1 MERPGDPSAATPRP
15 GFDLGDD
22 DRGDERMA
30 KILCIEDEEDLR
42 ETIVE
47 ELEDAGHEVFEAGN
61 GKLGLDAV
69 QKRNPDLILCDI
81 NMPEMDGHTLVRN
94 LREKYPKYAE
104 TPFIFLTAFADRADM
119 IQGLNL
125 GADDYLTKPIDFE
138 MLILKVDTALRQ
150 RQRMLKKKER
160 EQVALY
166 QALSAKPKEVEWKDK
181 EKEENKPPPKMVYKS
196 GSTLLPETRA
206 ALEEMERRGG
216 KAAVN
221 GARVIDLGEIK
232 QAMATEWGRVSAQAR
247 AIAER
252 AIKSCLSPKDLMSRY
267 GDDAFL
273 VYFSGLD
280 EKSSTLR
287 AEMIADEI
295 RKRLLGEDS
304 AGFAGGSGG
313 SRTRQGGKPNGKDSA
328 KVEPAAPSCASA
340 PSKVKAES
348 IQPCPPEGV
357 DHGNS
362 EPIDDGEPDPWQAV
376 ADQMGLRFHPVWA
389 PKKHEIIAAR
399 CQPVRRTPYG
409 LVTGSTVL
417 HGGDSD
423 PLAPHLD
430 LFILENLVERFTA
443 KEKAENR
450 APVMVPLHFS
460 TFFGAHKNTVCELL
474 SSRAGRFQKGL
485 IIELCGVPDIVAE
498 SRVWEAMGACKQYC
512 RAVSVQT
519 SLEANHTEAFRQAH
533 ATILHCDIGNGSQPG
548 GDEKVNLRL
557 IKSFADFANNRGL
570 MSCVHGINTLD
581 RLRLAIHSQVSFASG
596 DSILPASDHPSDLR
610 RLSEQEILKV
620 A

>member
-1 MERPGDPSAATPRP
+1 
-15 GFDLGDD
+15 
-22 DRGDERMA
+22 MA

-61 GKLGLDAV
+61 GKLGLDAI

-81 NMPEMDGHTLVRN
+81 NMPEMDGHALVKN

-104 TPFIFLTAFADRADM
+104 TPFIFLTAFADRADV
-119 IQGLNL
+119 IEGLNL

-138 MLILKVDTALRQ
+138 MLVLKVDTALRQ
-150 RQRMLKKKER
+150 RKRMLKKKER

-166 QALSAKPKEVEWKDK
+166 QALSAKPKEVDWKQK
-181 EKEENKPPPKMVYKS
+181 EEKENKPPPKMAYKS

-221 GARVIDLGEIK
+221 GARVIDLSEIK
-232 QAMATEWGRVSAQAR
+232 QAMATEWGRVSIQAR

-252 AIKSCLSPKDLMSRY
+252 SIKSCLSPKDLMSRY
-267 GDDAFL
+267 GEDSFL

-295 RKRLLGEDS
+295 RKRLLGEDA
-304 AGFAGGSGG
+304 AGFSGG
-313 SRTRQGGKPNGKDSA
+313 NGGAGARVAARPEGDGSTGANGAGSA
-328 KVEPAAPSCASA
+328 HARDL
-340 PSKVKAES
+340 SKVTAES
-348 IQPCPPEGV
+348 I
-357 DHGNS
+357 NS
-362 EPIDDGEPDPWQAV
+362 PAASDAGRGEVNANDESEPDPWQAV

-389 PKKHEIIAAR
+389 PKKHEIIATR

-409 LVTGSTVL
+409 QVSGSAVL

-423 PLAPHLD
+423 PLAPYLD
-430 LFILENLVERFTA
+430 LFILEYLVERFTA
-443 KEKAENR
+443 KEKTGNR
-450 APVMVPLHFS
+450 APVMVPIHFS
-460 TFFGAHKNTVCELL
+460 TFFGAHKSMLCELL

-485 IIELCGVPDIVAE
+485 IIELCGVPDVVAE

-512 RAVSVQT
+512 RTVSVQT

-533 ATILHCDIGNGSQPG
+533 ATILHCDIGNGGPSG
-548 GDEKVNLRL
+548 GDEKVNLRM

-581 RLRLAIHSQVSFASG
+581 RLRVAIHSQVSFASG
-596 DSILPASDHPSDLR
+596 DSILSATDHPSDLR